1 MVLNL
6 SFFNGCFDKGR
17 LKSLISW
24 SILNCGEEFTIEL
37 VENLKNLGFE
47 YATKAGI
54 SLSLD
59 DLQIP
64 LTKARLVS
72 EAELQVTSAQLD
84 YERGHVTAVEKF
96 QQLIDTWHRT
106 SETLKENVIQYFRAT
121 DILNPVYMMAFSGA
135 RGNIS
140 QVRQL
145 VGMRGLMADPQGQ
158 IIEFPIRSNFRE
170 GLTLT
175 EYVISCYGA
184 RKGLVDTALRTADS
198 GYLTR
203 KLVSVSHHVIV
214 CQFDCGTPRGILLSD
229 MTEGHKITVFLE
241 NRLIG
246 RVLAEN
252 IYSDSTTK
260 IDAFKSLSSKADA
273 FKPSFPLQG
282 KPSETKFVL
291 KEQTLQ
297 REVSSVENSTQ
308 NLALKTPNLSK
319 VPFNKSIL
327 IAKKGQQI
335 SANLARKL
343 SKMRK
348 QVLVRSPLTC
358 EAKTSIC
365 QLCYGWTL
373 AHGNL
378 VSLGEAV
385 GILAAQSIGEPG
397 TQLTMRT
404 FHTGGVFSGDVM
416 IEIRAPFTGNIEFP
430 EFLQGVLIR
439 TPHGKIAFLTK
450 VQGEFF
456 LKSSSLWKSNVDEQG
471 SYTQKLKK
479 VNGNIEQI
487 TVEPDFEQKK
497 QNFKIPACTI
507 LFVRHGEL
515 VREKQL
521 IAEFSSTSTQNNQR
535 IQATHNLHSELE
547 GQVFF
552 ENVLLGITETK
563 EGDVIRIAKK
573 LGSIW
578 ILSGN
583 IYQTIAPTSFF
594 PQPCDLLDTNSVMT
608 QISIMSPYTGFLESS
623 NISKN
628 KNKIINLVKP
638 AVFSFKNITSP
649 SSNIL
654 GASSLFFQNKKN
666 KQSFSFL
673 QKKLNLNGIRP
684 TKNKSIVGLLNS
696 KQLNNSKSFSET
708 KLVLKKQALPKENK
722 SFPTN
727 NDLNINLT
735 LNSSILSLVI
745 KSIFYKK
752 IGYLCTFWN
761 KKQLGFNQDQYFLST
776 SLKQEF
782 KNLLEI
788 KKLLY
793 FHNFPKKYKTQT
805 GGLLFYDSLYFDDN
819 FGQIFWIPEENYKI
833 ESQNIFSFPHLKKNE
848 IFIPASNFKT
858 DPFFSN
864 FPGREDREGKL
875 SLSEKGKGLKNST
888 LFLKKQ
894 AVSSINKQWIIN
906 TLPILSQQNSQGKVL
921 NLFSKLNGWIHIKLS
936 AKLNNESSLK
946 REVSKYPKNTRLA
959 LSEQAK
965 ILAFHEKSLKE
976 DKQSYLVTI
985 DGRKYPVIAP
995 PSVKKIR
1002 AYAGTWNYDQLKNVF
1017 SLQFANSVNKLIFTN
1032 LYKSFRR
1039 NPYCFN
1045 KQSQAKAN
1053 TFLVKNKLYSS
1064 PFNEQRRLKKVT
1076 LSHLPFQIKDTKEK
1090 FTWFKQFKHYKCKK
1104 IFVHHNIFSILKP
1117 NFPFIDQLLLNAL
1130 PSLENKSTT
1139 ASFLNSLELNKDDKA
1154 SKFLFQEMPLT
1165 PHKSN
1170 FYTEKTSLAKTFS
1183 DSESLPS
1190 PSGRLEN
1197 YVSHFIQKNYDLNQ
1211 FKNSILEIKIKPGW
1225 VYFPR
1230 TQQDL
1235 VSFHKQIIKPG
1246 FQFIDNVEFD
1256 QHVIYLECILIS
1268 ECPSDTGLRLAKEA
1282 STLSETYKPYFY
1294 NIQLMLKNIDL
1305 LKKLNIK
1312 KLFNQVDFYA
1322 SFKHSKNIQ
1331 RISSLVFQNKLSSKT
1346 FNSRQVFTFQFDE
1359 PTNFASKLALLAKHA
1374 WSSSLT
1380 LYLKGENKLA
1390 NSDKTFPFLKSKAFK
1405 KAKSQKLRN
1414 LNIFLFQLEQA
1425 IQLNEN
1431 ILHGTTQNNSL
1442 KPSEIHLLQR
1452 QIPDLISLGLL
1463 KKGFGF
1469 RSDSIIYIKNKNH
1482 RYLNLANNQIFN
1494 FHKSFMKKF
1503 PRKDKPD
1510 VLSKVIRFRRF
1521 EQSLNRKINKIKN
1534 INCLN
1539 KSFFAPNFFILIRKI
1554 KQYSIPKSSQ
1564 YKKLLSQSN
1573 QTLLER
1579 NHFANPSLYSS
1590 SSSDRRSLGSFEHLE
1605 ILTNFSWFN
1614 KQIRTKLFSSFPSN
1628 DFQIYFSFRFKA
1640 YKQINLTKEFNLLEV
1655 FILLNIPTI
1664 FPLKSAKVGL
1674 TSNHRFNRIKTKDH
1688 FYSKYPKNTRFS
1700 LAEQASKNHSI
1711 NKYIDFQLFRKIDN
1725 SSLMLPELKNK
1736 TNHFTHAK
1744 LVLDSQNYIFA
1755 NNPLSFINF
1764 FSPYE
1769 GEMTALKTDSF
1780 GKPSCFFLT
1789 DKDKVTFLI
1798 KKSDIPCISV
1808 GKLIRYGEQIASNLA
1823 TSQSGQVIQVD
1834 HNKIIVRKAQSILFS
1849 SKGVFYVHHGDFVE
1863 RNSPLLTLL
1872 YQRLKTGDIV
1882 QGIPKIEQLFEA
1894 RSTEKNEVLPDNLHD
1909 KLRYFFEK
1917 YKKKYTLQ
1925 DATRKSLEKIQQ
1937 ILVESVQKVYQSQ
1950 GVFIADK
1957 HLEVIVRQMTSKVK
1971 IIEGGQSGLL
1981 RGELID
1987 LSWIEMVNKGI
1998 NSQKAEYEPVI
2009 LGITKATLEMESF
2022 LSAASFQQTPRM
2034 LAKAAIARKTDFLRG
2049 LNNNVILGQLIPAG
2063 TGFSRSFQPENSKYF
2078 TWGKQVK
2085 LDNLVSNSSE
2095 VVDEPN

>member
-1 MVLNL
+1 MVSNL

-37 VENLKNLGFE
+37 VENLKNLGFK

-64 LTKARLVS
+64 PTKARLVS

-84 YERGHVTAVEKF
+84 YQRGHVTAVEKF

-106 SETLKENVIQYFRAT
+106 SETLKDNVIQYFRAT

-229 MTEGHKITVFLE
+229 MIEGQQITVSLE

-260 IDAFKSLSSKADA
+260 IDASLKKEPE
-273 FKPSFPLQG
+273 F
-282 KPSETKFVL
+282 L
-291 KEQTLQ
+291 K
-297 REVSSVENSTQ
+297 NSTQ
-308 NLALKTPNLSK
+308 NLPPKTTNLPTNLPKMS
-319 VPFNKSIL
+319 FNQSIL

-416 IEIRAPFTGNIEFP
+416 IEIRAPFNGNIEFP

-456 LKSSSLWKSNVDEQG
+456 FKSSSLGMSKVSKQ
-471 SYTQKLKK
+471 SLLSQKLKK
-479 VNGNIEQI
+479 APFNGNIEEI
-487 TVEPDFEQKK
+487 IVEPEFERKK
-497 QNFKIPACTI
+497 QNFKIPAYTI

-521 IAEFSSTSTQNNQR
+521 IAEFSSTSTQSNQR

-563 EGDVIRIAKK
+563 EGDIIRIAKK

-608 QISIMSPYTGFLESS
+608 QISIMCPYTGFLESN
-623 NISKN
+623 NIN

-638 AVFSFKNITSP
+638 AVFSFKNITLSSSTMLRASGLFFP
-649 SSNIL
+649 SVRRTSDFFFQPLPLLKAKQNKENKKKLSSNVI
-654 GASSLFFQNKKN
+654 SSEKN
-666 KQSFSFL
+666 K
-673 QKKLNLNGIRP
+673 N
-684 TKNKSIVGLLNS
+684 IVDLLDS
-696 KQLNNSKSFSET
+696 KQLNNTLSK
-708 KLVLKKQALPKENK
+708 KNK
-722 SFPTN
+722 S
-727 NDLNINLT
+727 LNINKSLNTELT
-735 LNSSILSLVI
+735 LNHSFLSLVI
-745 KSIFYKK
+745 KSISYNQ

-761 KKQLGFNQDQYFLST
+761 KKQVGFDQDQYFLST
-776 SLKQEF
+776 SLNQKFQ
-782 KNLLEI
+782 NLLEI

-833 ESQNIFSFPHLKKNE
+833 GSQNIFSFSNFKRNE
-848 IFIPASNFKT
+848 VFIDASNFKT
-858 DPFFSN
+858 NQFFS
-864 FPGREDREGKL
+864 
-875 SLSEKGKGLKNST
+875 KGQKNPRFLLKEEVPST
-888 LFLKKQ
+888 VKKY
-894 AVSSINKQWIIN
+894 SKQWIIN
-906 TLPILSQQNSQGKVL
+906 TFPIFSQQNSQGKIL
-921 NLFSKLNGWIHIKLS
+921 NFFPKLNGWIHIKPS
-936 AKLNNESSLK
+936 TQLNNENSVK
-946 REVSKYPKNTRLA
+946 RKIS
-959 LSEQAK
+959 K
-965 ILAFHEKSLKE
+965 ILPFNEKFLK
-976 DKQSYLVTI
+976 DSRPVNLPIGHLLTSSKLLVKNSTNKNRYTNKIASSYFI
-985 DGRKYPVIAP
+985 ISNGRSYPVIAP
-995 PSVKKIR
+995 LSSKNIR
-1002 AYAGTWNYDQLKNVF
+1002 SYSGIWNSDHLKSVF
-1017 SLQFANSVNKLIFTN
+1017 SLQFSNSVNRLISKTI
-1032 LYKSFRR
+1032 YKSFRR
-1039 NPYCFN
+1039 NPYFFHT
-1045 KQSQAKAN
+1045 QSQIKPN
-1053 TFLVKNKLYSS
+1053 TFLAKEERYASL
-1064 PFNEQRRLKKVT
+1064 FNRQWRLGKVT
-1076 LSHLPFQIKDTKEK
+1076 LSQPAFQIRGTKEK

-1104 IFVHHNIFSILKP
+1104 IFVHHNVFSILKP
-1117 NFPFIDQLLLNAL
+1117 HFPFIDQLLLNVL
-1130 PSLENKSTT
+1130 PYPKNKSK
-1139 ASFLNSLELNKDDKA
+1139 ASNFLNSLSLNQVDKA
-1154 SKFLFQEMPLT
+1154 SNFLFKSTPLQVQR
-1165 PHKSN
+1165 PSY
-1170 FYTEKTSLAKTFS
+1170 YTEKTSLAKANVIF
-1183 DSESLPS
+1183 
-1190 PSGRLEN
+1190 
-1197 YVSHFIQKNYDLNQ
+1197 
-1211 FKNSILEIKIKPGW
+1211 EIKIKPGW

-1230 TQQDL
+1230 TQHDL
-1235 VSFHKQIIKPG
+1235 VYFHKQIVKPG
-1246 FQFIDNVEFD
+1246 FQFIDNIEFD
-1256 QHVIYLECILIS
+1256 QHIVYLEGIS
-1268 ECPSDTGLRLAKEA
+1268 ITS
-1282 STLSETYKPYFY
+1282 SLSAPYKPYFSHVQF
-1294 NIQLMLKNIDL
+1294 IGKNIDL
-1305 LKKLNIK
+1305 LKKLNLK
-1312 KLFNQVDFYA
+1312 ELFNQVNFFA
-1322 SFKHSKNIQ
+1322 FFKHSKNIQ
-1331 RISSLVFQNKLSSKT
+1331 RLV
-1346 FNSRQVFTFQFDE
+1346 RDE
-1359 PTNFASKLALLAKHA
+1359 KKFANL
-1374 WSSSLT
+1374 
-1380 LYLKGENKLA
+1380 
-1390 NSDKTFPFLKSKAFK
+1390 DKTVPPLKSKAFK
-1405 KAKSQKLRN
+1405 NVKPQKLSN
-1414 LNIFLFQLEQA
+1414 LNVFLFQLEQT
-1425 IQLNEN
+1425 IQLTEN
-1431 ILHGTTQNNSL
+1431 ILNQATQDDLL
-1442 KPSEIHLLQR
+1442 KPSEIKLLQR
-1452 QIPDLISLGLL
+1452 QTPDFVHLGLL
-1463 KKGFGF
+1463 RKKFRF

-1482 RYLNLANNQIFN
+1482 RYFKLTNSQILN
-1494 FHKSFMKKF
+1494 FHKSFMKEF
-1503 PRKDKPD
+1503 PRKDKSD
-1510 VLSKVIRFRRF
+1510 VLSKIPEFRKF
-1521 EQSLNRKINKIKN
+1521 EQSLFKKINNIKN

-1539 KSFFAPNFFILIRKI
+1539 KNFFVPNFFILIRKI

-1579 NHFANPSLYSS
+1579 PNHFENPSMYYS
-1590 SSSDRRSLGSFEHLE
+1590 E
-1605 ILTNFSWFN
+1605 ILTNFPWFN

-1628 DFQIYFSFRFKA
+1628 DFQVYFSFRFNT
-1640 YKQINLTKEFNLLEV
+1640 YKQIDLTKEFNLLEI
-1655 FILLNIPTI
+1655 FILVNIPTT
-1664 FPLKSAKVGL
+1664 FPLKSAKVRL
-1674 TSNHRFNRIKTKDH
+1674 TSNHGFNRVKNKDK
-1688 FYSKYPKNTRFS
+1688 FYSNKNLSRN
-1700 LAEQASKNHSI
+1700 Q
-1711 NKYIDFQLFRKIDN
+1711 YIEFRLFRKIDN
-1725 SSLMLPELKNK
+1725 SSLMLPKLKSK
-1736 TNHFTHAK
+1736 TNHFTNTK
-1744 LVLDSQNYIFA
+1744 LVLHSQNYIFA

-1769 GEMTALKTDSF
+1769 GEMTAIKMDSF

-1798 KKSDIPCISV
+1798 RNSVKKNIPCISV

-1834 HNKIIVRKAQSILFS
+1834 NLKVIVRKAQSILFS

-1863 RNSPLLTLL
+1863 KNSPLLTLL

-1894 RSTEKNEVLPDNLHD
+1894 RYTEKNEVLPDNLHD
-1909 KLRYFFEK
+1909 KLHYFFEK

-1937 ILVESVQKVYQSQ
+1937 ILVENVQKVYQSQ

-1957 HLEVIVRQMTSKVK
+1957 HLEVIIRQMTSKVK

-1981 RGELID
+1981 RSELID

-2034 LAKAAIARKTDFLRG
+2034 LARAAIARKTDFLRG

-2063 TGFSRSFQPENSKYF
+2063 TGFSRSFQPESSKYF
-2078 TWGKQVK
+2078 TSGKQMK
-2085 LDNLVSNSSE
+2085 LDNLVSTANE
-2095 VVDEPN
+2095 LINKADEPS

>member
-229 MTEGHKITVFLE
+229 MTEGDKITVFLE

-260 IDAFKSLSSKADA
+260 IDAF
-273 FKPSFPLQG
+273 
-282 KPSETKFVL
+282 L
-291 KEQTLQ
+291 K
-297 REVSSVENSTQ
+297 REASSVENSTQ
-308 NLALKTPNLSK
+308 NLTLKIPNLSK

-343 SKMRK
+343 SKMRR

-456 LKSSSLWKSNVDEQG
+456 LKSSSLWKSKVVEQG
-471 SYTQKLKK
+471 SYTQRLKK
-479 VNGNIEQI
+479 VNGNIEQM
-487 TVEPDFEQKK
+487 TVDPGFEQKK

-608 QISIMSPYTGFLESS
+608 QISVMSPYTGFLENT

-638 AVFSFKNITSP
+638 AVFSFKNITSS

-654 GASSLFFQNKKN
+654 GASSLFFQNKTN

-673 QKKLNLNGIRP
+673 QKKLSLNGIKP
-684 TKNKSIVGLLNS
+684 KKNKSIVGLLTS
-696 KQLNNSKSFSET
+696 KQLNNSTSFSET
-708 KLVLKKQALPKENK
+708 KLVLKNQALPKENN

-776 SLKQEF
+776 SLKQELT
-782 KNLLEI
+782 NLLEI

-848 IFIPASNFKT
+848 IFIPVSNFKT

-864 FPGREDREGKL
+864 FSDREGKL
-875 SLSEKGKGLKNST
+875 SPSEKGKGLKNSRF
-888 LFLKKQ
+888 FLKKQ
-894 AVSSINKQWIIN
+894 VVSSINKQWIIN

-921 NLFSKLNGWIHIKLS
+921 NFFSKLNGWIHIKSS
-936 AKLNNESSLK
+936 AKLNNESSVK
-946 REVSKYPKNTRLA
+946 KEISKYPKDTRLA

-965 ILAFHEKSLKE
+965 ILAFNEKSLKE

-985 DGRKYPVIAP
+985 DGRRYPVIAP
-995 PSVKKIR
+995 PLVKKIR
-1002 AYAGTWNYDQLKNVF
+1002 AYAGIWNYEQLKNVF

-1064 PFNEQRRLKKVT
+1064 PFNKQWRLEKVT
-1076 LSHLPFQIKDTKEK
+1076 LSDLPSQIKDTKEK
-1090 FTWFKQFKHYKCKK
+1090 FIWFKQFKHYKCKK
-1104 IFVHHNIFSILKP
+1104 IFVHHDVFSILKP

-1130 PSLENKSTT
+1130 PSLENQSTT
-1139 ASFLNSLELNKDDKA
+1139 SSFLNSLRLNEDNRA

-1165 PHKSN
+1165 LHRSN
-1170 FYTEKTSLAKTFS
+1170 FYTEKTSLAK
-1183 DSESLPS
+1183 
-1190 PSGRLEN
+1190 EN

-1235 VSFHKQIIKPG
+1235 VYFHKQIVKPG

-1256 QHVIYLECILIS
+1256 QHVIYLECISIFK
-1268 ECPSDTGLRLAKEA
+1268 CPSNTGLRLAKEA
-1282 STLSETYKPYFY
+1282 STLSETYKPYFS
-1294 NIQLMLKNIDL
+1294 NIQLMVKNIDL
-1305 LKKLNIK
+1305 LKKLNLK

-1322 SFKHSKNIQ
+1322 SFKHSKNSQ
-1331 RISSLVFQNKLSSKT
+1331 KISSLFFQNKSNFKT
-1346 FNSRQVFTFQFDE
+1346 FNSGQVFTFQFDE
-1359 PTNFASKLALLAKHA
+1359 PNNFASKLELFTHA
-1374 WSSSLT
+1374 WSSSLA
-1380 LYLKGENKLA
+1380 LYLTDEKKLA
-1390 NSDKTFPFLKSKAFK
+1390 NADKIFSFLKSKAFK
-1405 KAKSQKLRN
+1405 KEKSQKLRN

-1431 ILHGTTQNNSL
+1431 ILHGTTQNNIL
-1442 KPSEIHLLQR
+1442 KPSEIHLLQC

-1463 KKGFGF
+1463 KEGFGF
-1469 RSDSIIYIKNKNH
+1469 RSESILYIKNKNH

-1510 VLSKVIRFRRF
+1510 VLSKVISFRRF
-1521 EQSLNRKINKIKN
+1521 EQSLNIKTNKIKN

-1579 NHFANPSLYSS
+1579 NHFANPSLYSY
-1590 SSSDRRSLGSFEHLE
+1590 DRRSLGFFEHLE

-1628 DFQIYFSFRFKA
+1628 DFQVYFSFRFKT

-1674 TSNHRFNRIKTKDH
+1674 TSNHRFNRIKTKDN
-1688 FYSKYPKNTRFS
+1688 FYSKYPKNTRLSPSVKTTPGLFLQNK

-1725 SSLMLPELKNK
+1725 SSFMLPELKNK

-1798 KKSDIPCISV
+1798 KKSIKKNIPCISV

-1834 HNKIIVRKAQSILFS
+1834 NNKIIVRKAQSILFS

-2034 LAKAAIARKTDFLRG
+2034 LARAAIARKTDFLRG

-2078 TWGKQVK
+2078 TRDKQVK
-2085 LDNLVSNSSE
+2085 LDNLISNSNKFGNK
-2095 VVDEPN
+2095 VDEPN

>member
-72 EAELQVTSAQLD
+72 EAELQVTSSQLD
-84 YERGHVTAVEKF
+84 YQRGHVTAVEKF

-260 IDAFKSLSSKADA
+260 IDAF
-273 FKPSFPLQG
+273 
-282 KPSETKFVL
+282 L
-291 KEQTLQ
+291 KNELLP
-297 REVSSVENSTQ
+297 VENSTQ

-343 SKMRK
+343 SKIRK

-456 LKSSSLWKSNVDEQG
+456 LKSSSLWKNKVDEQG

-479 VNGNIEQI
+479 VNGSIEQM
-487 TVEPDFEQKK
+487 TLEPDFEQKK

-608 QISIMSPYTGFLESS
+608 QISVMSPYTGFLESS
-623 NISKN
+623 NIS

-638 AVFSFKNITSP
+638 AVFSFKNITLP

-673 QKKLNLNGIRP
+673 QKELSLNGSRLK
-684 TKNKSIVGLLNS
+684 KNKGIVGLLTS

-708 KLVLKKQALPKENK
+708 KLFLKKQALSKENK
-722 SFPTN
+722 NFPTN

-805 GGLLFYDSLYFDDN
+805 GGLLVYDSLYFDDN

-858 DPFFSN
+858 DTFFSN
-864 FPGREDREGKL
+864 FPDREGKL
-875 SLSEKGKGLKNST
+875 SLSEKGKGLKNSR

-894 AVSSINKQWIIN
+894 AVRSINKQWIIN

-921 NLFSKLNGWIHIKLS
+921 NFFSKLNGWIHIKSS
-936 AKLNNESSLK
+936 AKLNNESSVK
-946 REVSKYPKNTRLA
+946 REISNYPKNTRLA
-959 LSEQAK
+959 LSKQAK
-965 ILAFHEKSLKE
+965 ILTFNEKFLKE

-985 DGRKYPVIAP
+985 DGRRYPVIAP
-995 PSVKKIR
+995 SSVKKIR
-1002 AYAGTWNYDQLKNVF
+1002 AYTGIWNYDQLKNVF
-1017 SLQFANSVNKLIFTN
+1017 SLQFANSVNKLISTN

-1039 NPYCFN
+1039 NPYYFN
-1045 KQSQAKAN
+1045 KQTQAKAN
-1053 TFLVKNKLYSS
+1053 TFFGKNKLYSHS
-1064 PFNEQRRLKKVT
+1064 FNKQWRVEKVT
-1076 LSHLPFQIKDTKEK
+1076 LSYLPLHPLQIKDTKEK
-1090 FTWFKQFKHYKCKK
+1090 FAWFKQFKHYKCKN
-1104 IFVHHNIFSILKP
+1104 IFVNHNVFSILKP
-1117 NFPFIDQLLLNAL
+1117 NFPFIDQLFLNAL

-1139 ASFLNSLELNKDDKA
+1139 SSFLNSLRLNQDNKA
-1154 SKFLFQEMPLT
+1154 SKFLFQGMPL
-1165 PHKSN
+1165 PLHRSN
-1170 FYTEKTSLAKTFS
+1170 FYTEKTSLAK
-1183 DSESLPS
+1183 
-1190 PSGRLEN
+1190 EN

-1235 VSFHKQIIKPG
+1235 VYFHKQIVKPG

-1256 QHVIYLECILIS
+1256 QHVIYLECISIFR
-1268 ECPSDTGLRLAKEA
+1268 CPKDTGLGLAKKA
-1282 STLSETYKPYFY
+1282 STLSETYKPYFS
-1294 NIQLMLKNIDL
+1294 NIQLMVKNIDL
-1305 LKKLNIK
+1305 LKKLNLK
-1312 KLFNQVDFYA
+1312 KFFNQVDFYS
-1322 SFKHSKNIQ
+1322 SFKHSKNLQ
-1331 RISSLVFQNKLSSKT
+1331 RISSFFFQNNSSSKT
-1346 FNSRQVFTFQFDE
+1346 FNSGQIFTFQFDE
-1359 PTNFASKLALLAKHA
+1359 PNNFASKLELFTHT

-1380 LYLKGENKLA
+1380 LYLKDEKKLVNA
-1390 NSDKTFPFLKSKAFK
+1390 DKTFSFLKKKAFK

-1414 LNIFLFQLEQA
+1414 LNIFLFELEQA

-1431 ILHGTTQNNSL
+1431 ILHGTTQNNIL
-1442 KPSEIHLLQR
+1442 KPSEINLLQR

-1469 RSDSIIYIKNKNH
+1469 RSDSILYIKNKNH
-1482 RYLNLANNQIFN
+1482 RYLNLTNNQIFN

-1503 PRKDKPD
+1503 PQKDKPD
-1510 VLSKVIRFRRF
+1510 LLSKVIRFRRF
-1521 EQSLNRKINKIKN
+1521 EQSLNIKINKIKN

-1554 KQYSIPKSSQ
+1554 KQYSIPQSSQ
-1564 YKKLLSQSN
+1564 FKKLLSESN

-1579 NHFANPSLYSS
+1579 NHFANPSLYY

-1628 DFQIYFSFRFKA
+1628 DFQVYFSFRFKA

-1655 FILLNIPTI
+1655 FILLNIPPI

-1674 TSNHRFNRIKTKDH
+1674 TSNHRFNRIKTKDN
-1688 FYSKYPKNTRFS
+1688 FYSKYSKNTRLS

-1736 TNHFTHAK
+1736 TNHFTHSK

-1798 KKSDIPCISV
+1798 NKSVKRNIPCISV

-1834 HNKIIVRKAQSILFS
+1834 NNKIIVRKAQSILFS

-1863 RNSPLLTLL
+1863 KNSPLLTLL

-1909 KLRYFFEK
+1909 KLGYFFEK

-2034 LAKAAIARKTDFLRG
+2034 LARAAIARKTDFLRG

-2078 TWGKQVK
+2078 TRGKQVK
-2085 LDNLVSNSSE
+2085 LDNLVSNSNE
-2095 VVDEPN
+2095 VVNKVDEPN

>member
-72 EAELQVTSAQLD
+72 EAEFQVTSAQLD
-84 YERGHVTAVEKF
+84 YQRGHVTAVEKF

-214 CQFDCGTPRGILLSD
+214 CQFDCGTSRGILLSD
-229 MTEGHKITVFLE
+229 MTEGQQITVFLE

-260 IDAFKSLSSKADA
+260 IDASLK
-273 FKPSFPLQG
+273 KKVQ
-282 KPSETKFVL
+282 FV
-291 KEQTLQ
+291 K
-297 REVSSVENSTQ
+297 NSAQ
-308 NLALKTPNLSK
+308 NLELKTLK

-327 IAKKGQQI
+327 IAKKNQQI

-450 VQGEFF
+450 IQGEFF
-456 LKSSSLWKSNVDEQG
+456 LKSSVLWKSKVDEQS

-479 VNGNIEQI
+479 VNGNIEQM
-487 TVEPDFEQKK
+487 TAEPNFEQKK
-497 QNFKIPACTI
+497 QNFKIPASTI

-623 NISKN
+623 NIIKN

-638 AVFSFKNITSP
+638 AVFSFKNITST

-666 KQSFSFL
+666 KQFFSFL
-673 QKKLNLNGIRP
+673 QKKLNLNEIRP
-684 TKNKSIVGLLNS
+684 QKNKPIVDLLTS
-696 KQLNNSKSFSET
+696 KQLNNSKSLSET
-708 KLVLKKQALPKENK
+708 KLVLKKQALPKKNK
-722 SFPTN
+722 NFSTN

-761 KKQLGFNQDQYFLST
+761 KKQLGFDQDQYFLST

-782 KNLLEI
+782 KNLFEI

-833 ESQNIFSFPHLKKNE
+833 ESQNIFNFSHLKKNE
-848 IFIPASNFKT
+848 ILIPASNFKT
-858 DPFFSN
+858 GPFFSN
-864 FPGREDREGKL
+864 LPHGESKF
-875 SLSEKGKGLKNST
+875 SLSNSSKKNRLVFSEQGEKSKGLKNSR
-888 LFLKKQ
+888 LFLKKK
-894 AVSSINKQWIIN
+894 VVNSINKQWIIN
-906 TLPILSQQNSQGKVL
+906 TFPILSQQTSQGKIL
-921 NLFSKLNGWIHIKLS
+921 NFFSKLNGWIHIKSS
-936 AKLNNESSLK
+936 AKLNNESSVK
-946 REVSKYPKNTRLA
+946 REISKIFVFN
-959 LSEQAK
+959 
-965 ILAFHEKSLKE
+965 EKSFKNGR
-976 DKQSYLVTI
+976 QSYLVAI
-985 DGRKYPVIAP
+985 DGRRYPVIAP
-995 PSVKKIR
+995 LSGKKIR
-1002 AYAGTWNYDQLKNVF
+1002 AYAGIWNYDQLENGF
-1017 SLQFANSVNKLIFTN
+1017 SLQFANSVNKRISTN
-1032 LYKSFRR
+1032 IYKSFRK
-1039 NPYCFN
+1039 NPYFFN
-1045 KQSQAKAN
+1045 KQSQAKPN
-1053 TFLVKNKLYSS
+1053 SFLVKEKLYSS
-1064 PFNEQRRLKKVT
+1064 PFNKQWRLNKVT
-1076 LSHLPFQIKDTKEK
+1076 LSHLPFQIKDTNEK

-1104 IFVHHNIFSILKP
+1104 SFVHHNVFSILKP
-1117 NFPFIDQLLLNAL
+1117 NFPFIDPLFLNAL
-1130 PSLENKSTT
+1130 PSSENKNTT
-1139 ASFLNSLELNKDDKA
+1139 FNFLNSLRLNQDDKA
-1154 SKFLFQEMPLT
+1154 SKFLFQGMPL
-1165 PHKSN
+1165 PVHRSN
-1170 FYTEKTSLAKTFS
+1170 FYTEKTSLAK
-1183 DSESLPS
+1183 
-1190 PSGRLEN
+1190 EN
-1197 YVSHFIQKNYDLNQ
+1197 YVSHFIQKNYDSNQ
-1211 FKNSILEIKIKPGW
+1211 FKNSILDIKIKPGW
-1225 VYFPR
+1225 IYFPR

-1235 VSFHKQIIKPG
+1235 VYFHKKIIKPG

-1256 QHVIYLECILIS
+1256 QHVIYLECISIS
-1268 ECPSDTGLRLAKEA
+1268 KCSLDTGFRLAEKA
-1282 STLSETYKPYFY
+1282 SALSETYKPYFS
-1294 NIQLMLKNIDL
+1294 NIQVMVKNIDL
-1305 LKKLNIK
+1305 LKKLN
-1312 KLFNQVDFYA
+1312 LTEFFNQVDFYA

-1331 RISSLVFQNKLSSKT
+1331 KISSLVFQNKLSS
-1346 FNSRQVFTFQFDE
+1346 
-1359 PTNFASKLALLAKHA
+1359 
-1374 WSSSLT
+1374 LT
-1380 LYLKGENKLA
+1380 LYLKNEKRLA
-1390 NSDKTFPFLKSKAFK
+1390 NSDKTFPLLKSKVFK
-1405 KAKSQKLRN
+1405 KAKLQKLRN

-1431 ILHGTTQNNSL
+1431 ILHGTIQNNIL
-1442 KPSEIHLLQR
+1442 KPSEINLLQG
-1452 QIPDLISLGLL
+1452 QIPDLIYLGLL

-1469 RSDSIIYIKNKNH
+1469 RSNSILYIKNKNH
-1482 RYLNLANNQIFN
+1482 RYLNLVNNQIFN
-1494 FHKSFMKKF
+1494 FHKSFREEF

-1510 VLSKVIRFRRF
+1510 VLSKVIGFRRF
-1521 EQSLNRKINKIKN
+1521 EQSLNIKINKIKN
-1534 INCLN
+1534 IYSLN
-1539 KSFFAPNFFILIRKI
+1539 KSFFVPNFFILIRKI
-1554 KQYSIPKSSQ
+1554 KQYSLPKSSQ

-1579 NHFANPSLYSS
+1579 PNHFINLPIYYSP
-1590 SSSDRRSLGSFEHLE
+1590 SSDKKSLLSFEHLE

-1614 KQIRTKLFSSFPSN
+1614 KQIQTKLFSSFPSN
-1628 DFQIYFSFRFKA
+1628 DFQVYFSFRFKA

-1655 FILLNIPTI
+1655 FLLLNIPTI

-1674 TSNHRFNRIKTKDH
+1674 TSNNLFNKIKTKDK
-1688 FYSKYPKNTRFS
+1688 FYSKYSQNTR
-1700 LAEQASKNHSI
+1700 LALAKQASKNHSI
-1711 NKYIDFQLFRKIDN
+1711 NKYIDFKLFRKIDN
-1725 SSLMLPELKNK
+1725 SSLMLPELRNK

-1744 LVLDSQNYIFA
+1744 LALDFQNYIFA

-1798 KKSDIPCISV
+1798 KKSVKKSIPCISV

-1834 HNKIIVRKAQSILFS
+1834 NLKIIVRKAQSILFS

-1894 RSTEKNEVLPDNLHD
+1894 RYTEKNEVLPDNLHD
-1909 KLRYFFEK
+1909 KLGYFFEK

-2085 LDNLVSNSSE
+2085 LDNHILNPNE
-2095 VVDEPN
+2095 VGGKIDEPN